1 MRAWLGEPNIRH
13 LQQLTSELRNGQRLM
28 MNKITSESKKCD
40 GQARNRLANKA
51 NKKYTIRNQQRL
63 LAAMIGYPVPLAW
76 ALRC

>member
-13 LQQLTSELRNGQRLM
+13 LQQLSQRLM

-51 NKKYTIRNQQRL
+51 NKKI
-63 LAAMIGYPVPLAW
+63 PLEINIY
-76 ALRC
+76 